1 MQISSPFVKLSTL
14 LLRRVEDEMP
24 VPTGESGFLSTEL
37 IWDVKTMYTN
47 PVLKIQNISLE
58 KTVASV

>member
-1 MQISSPFVKLSTL
+1 MQISSPFVKLSIL